1 MPAIVTSAG
10 LLILASPL
18 SAEQGGTLVPGGR
31 VRLTWA
37 TARGARLT
45 GTVQHADNNVL
56 TIMTD
61 DRGVV
66 KIPRAQVT
74 KVEIPWG
81 RRGHARKGFLTGALA
96 GAMMGALLMAGD
108 SEPLFCFGIGCG
120 PPTTREKVA
129 FVGFTTLASGG
140 IGAGIGA
147 LIRSDR
153 WVEVALGRVQVSLG
167 PTRGRGV
174 GVDASFAF

>member
-1 MPAIVTSAG
+1 MPGLLTSIG

-18 SAEQGGTLVPGGR
+18 SADQVGTLVPGGR
-31 VRLTWA
+31 VRLSWA
-37 TARGARLT
+37 ARGARLT
-45 GTVQHADNNVL
+45 GTVQHSDAKLL

-61 DRGVV
+61 DQEVV
-66 KIPRAQVT
+66 RIPRDKVT

-96 GAMMGALLMAGD
+96 GAMMGGLLMAGS

-120 PPTTREKVA
+120 PPTTGEKLA
-129 FVGFTTLASGG
+129 FVGVTTLGYGA

-174 GVDASFAF
+174 GVSASFAF

>member
-1 MPAIVTSAG
+1 MPGIVTSAG
-10 LLILASPL
+10 VLILASTV
-18 SAEQGGTLVPGGR
+18 SAEQAGTVVPGGR
-31 VRLTWA
+31 VRLSWA

-45 GTVQHADNNVL
+45 GTVRHADEKVL

-61 DRGVV
+61 DHAVV
-66 KIPRAQVT
+66 KIARDQVT
-74 KVEIPWG
+74 KVEIPRG

-108 SEPLFCFGIGCG
+108 SEPLFCFGVGCG
-120 PPTTREKVA
+120 PPTTRERLA
-129 FVGFTTLASGG
+129 FAGFTTLAGGG

-153 WVEVALGRVQVSLG
+153 WVEVAVGRIQVGLG

-174 GVDASFAF
+174 GVNASFGF